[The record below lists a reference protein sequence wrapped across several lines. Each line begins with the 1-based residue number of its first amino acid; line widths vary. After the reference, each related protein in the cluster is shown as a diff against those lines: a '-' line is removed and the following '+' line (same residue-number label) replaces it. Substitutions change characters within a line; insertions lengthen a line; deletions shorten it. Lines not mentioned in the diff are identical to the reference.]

1 MPLENQIQIRSKHK
15 MKLSK
20 TVFLF
25 LLIETLVVFAICI
38 GCGFVFFENPDWNL
52 INPFL
57 YKFQNGLLLFFK
69 LLPAIFLSGIIIGY
83 SWGFG
88 KQNNNPTRRFS
99 EIFILYLKNV
109 VVTSLICTAICF
121 VAIEVC
127 VPLISY
133 SRTQMEEN
141 SKNIDEYIILAKKNL
156 ATGDYGSALFY
167 ANYVLNISPNSQ
179 EAIDLARFIEESQYL
194 QKKEVVPEED
204 ILPTLVTTKTSGM
217 TVPEILQK
225 ATDCYSKKDYFNAHY
240 YSSLVLEIS
249 KQNYTNRDYAK
260 QLASDSWNK
269 LLHIDAFE
277 DDLSKEVFQRKKDGY
292 IALSSGDYSKAY
304 YIYQDLL
311 EKYPLDYD
319 IKNFYEASKELLGTR
334 YFFID
339 ETLDK
344 QQFEKFR
351 NVFFTIPRLDG
362 GKDLISI
369 KGITSIETTGGRVQ
383 YLRGFSVVSYDKDE
397 EWIMSLSVPYAKM
410 CSMPLESMS
419 QELSDYIGTMSNT
432 KFVPYVFLKSVDRKY
447 ENIFITPRIETK
459 EGLNLINSTSY
470 VMPIPFENFAMLCE
484 VSHGAETMSLG
495 SLYRFSKVAS
505 EYGYSSEIFSQA
517 LVNRFTYPVVLL
529 ICFLLAS
536 IIAWNSR
543 IFSEDSFKFSW
554 LLLFPIIIFLAY
566 AFIQCFRFI
575 MSLIFYAILVF
586 VAFVGNGA
594 TFVSLFIL
602 LFILLLCFIRFVSL
616 KSDGVKE

>member
-1 MPLENQIQIRSKHK
+1 

-20 TVFLF
+20 TVFF
-25 LLIETLVVFAICI
+25 VLLIETLVVFFICVAS
-38 GCGFVFFENPDWNL
+38 GFIFFETPDWNL
-52 INPFL
+52 GSPFL

-69 LLPAIFLSGIIIGY
+69 LLPAIFVAGIIIGY

-88 KQNNNPTRRFS
+88 KQNNNPPHRFS
-99 EIFILYLKNV
+99 EIFVIYLKNV
-109 VVTSLICTAICF
+109 IISSLICTSLCF
-121 VAIEVC
+121 LAAEVGI
-127 VPLISY
+127 PLISY
-133 SRTQMEEN
+133 SRAQMEEN

-156 ATGDYGSALFY
+156 ATGDYGTALFY
-167 ANYVLNISPNSQ
+167 ANYVLDIAPNSQ
-179 EAIDLARFIEESQYL
+179 EAIDLARFIEESQFL
-194 QKKEVVPEED
+194 NKKEIVSDNDV
-204 ILPTLVTTKTSGM
+204 LPTLVTTKISDM
-217 TVPEILQK
+217 TVPELFKK
-225 ATDCYSKKDYFNAHY
+225 ATEYYAKEDYFNAHY

-249 KQNYTNRDYAK
+249 KLNYANRDYAK

-277 DDLSKEVFQRKKDGY
+277 NDLSKEVFQRKKEGY

-319 IKNFYEASKELLGTR
+319 IKNFYETSKELLGTR

-362 GKDLISI
+362 GKDIISI
-369 KGITSIETTGGRVQ
+369 KGITSIDTTGGRVQ
-383 YLRGFSVVSYDKDE
+383 YLRGFSVVSYDKNE

-410 CSMPLESMS
+410 CSMPLENMS
-419 QELSDYIGTMSNT
+419 QELTDYIGEFSKT
-432 KFVPYVFLKSVDRKY
+432 KFVPYLFLKSVDRKY

-459 EGLNLINSTSY
+459 DGLNLISATSY
-470 VMPIPFENFAMLCE
+470 VMPIPFEDFAMLCD
-484 VSHGAETMSLG
+484 VSHGPETMSLI
-495 SLYRFSKVAS
+495 SLYKFSKVAS
-505 EYGYSSEIFSQA
+505 DYGYSSEIYSQS
-517 LVNRFTYPVVLL
+517 LINRFSYPVILL

-543 IFSEDSFKFSW
+543 ILSEDSFKFSW
-554 LLLFPIIIFLAY
+554 LLLFPVIIVLAY
-566 AFIQCFRFI
+566 AFIQCFRFM
-575 MSLIFYAILVF
+575 MSLVFYAILVF

-594 TFVSLFIL
+594 VFISLFIL
-602 LFILLLCFIRFVSL
+602 LFVLFLCFLRFVSL
-616 KSDGVKE
+616 KSNSNE

>member
-1 MPLENQIQIRSKHK
+1 

-20 TVFLF
+20 TVFF
-25 LLIETLVVFAICI
+25 VLLIETLVVFFICVAS
-38 GCGFVFFENPDWNL
+38 GFIFFETPDWNL
-52 INPFL
+52 GSPFL

-69 LLPAIFLSGIIIGY
+69 LLPAIFVAGIIIGY

-88 KQNNNPTRRFS
+88 KQNNNPPHRFS
-99 EIFILYLKNV
+99 EIFVIYLKNV
-109 VVTSLICTAICF
+109 IISSLICTSLCF
-121 VAIEVC
+121 LAAEVGI
-127 VPLISY
+127 PLISY
-133 SRTQMEEN
+133 SRAQMEEN

-156 ATGDYGSALFY
+156 ATGDYGTALFY
-167 ANYVLNISPNSQ
+167 ANYVLDIAPNSQ
-179 EAIDLARFIEESQYL
+179 EAIDLARFIEESQFL
-194 QKKEVVPEED
+194 NKKEIVSDNDV
-204 ILPTLVTTKTSGM
+204 LPTLVTTKISDM
-217 TVPEILQK
+217 TVPELFKK
-225 ATDCYSKKDYFNAHY
+225 ATEYYEKEDYFNAHY

-249 KQNYTNRDYAK
+249 KLNYANRDYAK

-277 DDLSKEVFQRKKDGY
+277 NDLSKEVFQRKKEGY

-319 IKNFYEASKELLGTR
+319 IKNFYETSKELLGTR

-362 GKDLISI
+362 GKDIISI
-369 KGITSIETTGGRVQ
+369 KGITSIDTTGGRVQ
-383 YLRGFSVVSYDKDE
+383 YLRGFSVVSYDKND

-410 CSMPLESMS
+410 CSMPLENMS
-419 QELSDYIGTMSNT
+419 QELTDYIGEFSET
-432 KFVPYVFLKSVDRKY
+432 KFVPYLFLKSVDRKY

-459 EGLNLINSTSY
+459 DGLNLISATSY
-470 VMPIPFENFAMLCE
+470 VMPIPFEDFAMLCD
-484 VSHGAETMSLG
+484 VSHGPETMSLI
-495 SLYRFSKVAS
+495 SLYKFSKVAS
-505 EYGYSSEIFSQA
+505 DYGYSSEIYSQS
-517 LVNRFTYPVVLL
+517 LINRFSYPVILL

-543 IFSEDSFKFSW
+543 ILSEDSFKFSW
-554 LLLFPIIIFLAY
+554 LLLFPVIIVLAY
-566 AFIQCFRFI
+566 AFIQCFRFM
-575 MSLIFYAILVF
+575 MSLVFYAILVF

-594 TFVSLFIL
+594 VFISLFIL
-602 LFILLLCFIRFVSL
+602 LFVLFLCFLRFVSL
-616 KSDGVKE
+616 KSNSNE

>member
-1 MPLENQIQIRSKHK
+1 

-20 TVFLF
+20 TVFF
-25 LLIETLVVFAICI
+25 VLLIETLVVFFICVAS
-38 GCGFVFFENPDWNL
+38 GFIFFETPDWNL
-52 INPFL
+52 GSPFL

-69 LLPAIFLSGIIIGY
+69 LLPAIFVAGIIIGY

-88 KQNNNPTRRFS
+88 KQNNNPPHRFS
-99 EIFILYLKNV
+99 EIFVIYLKNV
-109 VVTSLICTAICF
+109 IISSLICTSLCF
-121 VAIEVC
+121 LAAEVGI
-127 VPLISY
+127 PLISY
-133 SRTQMEEN
+133 SRAQMEEN

-156 ATGDYGSALFY
+156 ATGDYGTALFY
-167 ANYVLNISPNSQ
+167 ANYVLDIAPNSQ
-179 EAIDLARFIEESQYL
+179 EAIDLARFIEESQFL
-194 QKKEVVPEED
+194 NKKEIVSDNDV
-204 ILPTLVTTKTSGM
+204 LPTLVTTKISDM
-217 TVPEILQK
+217 TVPELFKK
-225 ATDCYSKKDYFNAHY
+225 ATEYYAKEDYFNAHY
-240 YSSLVLEIS
+240 FSSLVLEIS
-249 KQNYTNRDYAK
+249 KLNYANRDYAK

-277 DDLSKEVFQRKKDGY
+277 NDLSKEVFQRKKEGY

-319 IKNFYEASKELLGTR
+319 IKNFYETSKELLGTR

-362 GKDLISI
+362 GKDIISI
-369 KGITSIETTGGRVQ
+369 KGITSIDTTGGRVQ
-383 YLRGFSVVSYDKDE
+383 YLRGFSVVSYDKND

-410 CSMPLESMS
+410 CSMPLENMS
-419 QELSDYIGTMSNT
+419 QELTDYIGEFSKT
-432 KFVPYVFLKSVDRKY
+432 KFVPYLFLKSVDRKY

-459 EGLNLINSTSY
+459 DGLNLISATSY
-470 VMPIPFENFAMLCE
+470 VMPIPFEDFAMLCD
-484 VSHGAETMSLG
+484 VSHGPETMSLI
-495 SLYRFSKVAS
+495 SLYKFSKVAS
-505 EYGYSSEIFSQA
+505 DYGYSSEIYSQS
-517 LVNRFTYPVVLL
+517 LINRFSYPVILL

-543 IFSEDSFKFSW
+543 ILSEDSFKFSW
-554 LLLFPIIIFLAY
+554 LLLFPVIIVLAY
-566 AFIQCFRFI
+566 AFIQCFRFM
-575 MSLIFYAILVF
+575 MSLVFYAILVF

-594 TFVSLFIL
+594 VFISLFIL
-602 LFILLLCFIRFVSL
+602 LFVLFLCFLRFVSL
-616 KSDGVKE
+616 KSNSNE

>member
-1 MPLENQIQIRSKHK
+1 

-20 TVFLF
+20 TVFF
-25 LLIETLVVFAICI
+25 VLLIETLVVFFICVAS
-38 GCGFVFFENPDWNL
+38 GFIFFETPDWNL
-52 INPFL
+52 GSPFL

-69 LLPAIFLSGIIIGY
+69 LLPAIFVAGIIIGY

-88 KQNNNPTRRFS
+88 KQNNNPPHRFS
-99 EIFILYLKNV
+99 EIFVIYLKNV
-109 VVTSLICTAICF
+109 IISSLICTSLCF
-121 VAIEVC
+121 LAAEVGI
-127 VPLISY
+127 PLISY
-133 SRTQMEEN
+133 SRAQMEEN

-156 ATGDYGSALFY
+156 ATGDYGTALFY
-167 ANYVLNISPNSQ
+167 ANYVLDIAPNSQ
-179 EAIDLARFIEESQYL
+179 EAIDLARFIEESQFL
-194 QKKEVVPEED
+194 NKKEIVSDNDV
-204 ILPTLVTTKTSGM
+204 LPTLVTTKISDM
-217 TVPEILQK
+217 TVPELFKK
-225 ATDCYSKKDYFNAHY
+225 ATEYYAKEDYFNAHY

-249 KQNYTNRDYAK
+249 KLNYANRDYAK

-277 DDLSKEVFQRKKDGY
+277 NDLSKEVFQRKKEGY

-319 IKNFYEASKELLGTR
+319 IKNFYETSKELLGTR

-362 GKDLISI
+362 GKDIISI
-369 KGITSIETTGGRVQ
+369 KGITSIDTTGGRVQ
-383 YLRGFSVVSYDKDE
+383 YLRGFSVVSYDKND

-410 CSMPLESMS
+410 CSMPLENMS
-419 QELSDYIGTMSNT
+419 QELTDYIGEFSKT
-432 KFVPYVFLKSVDRKY
+432 KFVPYLFLKSVDRKY

-459 EGLNLINSTSY
+459 DGLNLISATSY
-470 VMPIPFENFAMLCE
+470 VMPIPFEDFAMLCD
-484 VSHGAETMSLG
+484 VSHGPETMSLI
-495 SLYRFSKVAS
+495 SLYKFSKVAS
-505 EYGYSSEIFSQA
+505 DYGYSSEIYSQS
-517 LVNRFTYPVVLL
+517 LINRFSYPVILL

-543 IFSEDSFKFSW
+543 ILSEDSFKFSW
-554 LLLFPIIIFLAY
+554 LLLFPVIIVLAY
-566 AFIQCFRFI
+566 AFIQCFRFM
-575 MSLIFYAILVF
+575 MSLVFYAILVF

-594 TFVSLFIL
+594 VFISLFIL
-602 LFILLLCFIRFVSL
+602 LFVLFLCFLRFVSL
-616 KSDGVKE
+616 KSNSNE

>member
-1 MPLENQIQIRSKHK
+1 

-20 TVFLF
+20 TVFF
-25 LLIETLVVFAICI
+25 VLLIETLVVFFICVAS
-38 GCGFVFFENPDWNL
+38 GFIFFETPDWNL
-52 INPFL
+52 GSPFL

-69 LLPAIFLSGIIIGY
+69 LLPAIFVAGIIIGY

-88 KQNNNPTRRFS
+88 KQNNNPPHRFS
-99 EIFILYLKNV
+99 EIFVIYLKNV
-109 VVTSLICTAICF
+109 IISSLICTSLCF
-121 VAIEVC
+121 LAAEVGI
-127 VPLISY
+127 PLISY
-133 SRTQMEEN
+133 SRAQMEEN

-156 ATGDYGSALFY
+156 ATGDYGTALFY
-167 ANYVLNISPNSQ
+167 ANYVLDIAPNSQ
-179 EAIDLARFIEESQYL
+179 EAIDLARFIEESQFL
-194 QKKEVVPEED
+194 NKKEIVSDNDV
-204 ILPTLVTTKTSGM
+204 LPTLVTTKISDM
-217 TVPEILQK
+217 TVPELFKK
-225 ATDCYSKKDYFNAHY
+225 ATEYYAKEDYFNAHY

-249 KQNYTNRDYAK
+249 KLNYANRDYAK

-277 DDLSKEVFQRKKDGY
+277 NDLSKEVFQRKKEGY

-319 IKNFYEASKELLGTR
+319 IKNFYETSKELLGTR

-362 GKDLISI
+362 GKDIISI
-369 KGITSIETTGGRVQ
+369 KGITSIDTTGGRVQ
-383 YLRGFSVVSYDKDE
+383 YLRGFSVVSYDKND

-410 CSMPLESMS
+410 CSMPLENMS
-419 QELSDYIGTMSNT
+419 QELTDYIGEFSKT
-432 KFVPYVFLKSVDRKY
+432 KFVPYLFLKSVDRKY

-459 EGLNLINSTSY
+459 DGLNLISATSY
-470 VMPIPFENFAMLCE
+470 VMPIPFEDFAMLCD
-484 VSHGAETMSLG
+484 VSHGPETMSLI
-495 SLYRFSKVAS
+495 SLYKFSKVAS
-505 EYGYSSEIFSQA
+505 DYGYSSEIYSQS
-517 LVNRFTYPVVLL
+517 LINRFSYPVILL

-543 IFSEDSFKFSW
+543 ILSEDSFKFSW
-554 LLLFPIIIFLAY
+554 LLLFPVIIVLAY
-566 AFIQCFRFI
+566 AFIQCFRFM
-575 MSLIFYAILVF
+575 MSLVFYAILVF

-594 TFVSLFIL
+594 VFISLFIL
-602 LFILLLCFIRFVSL
+602 LFVLFLCFFRFVSL
-616 KSDGVKE
+616 KSNSNE

>member
-1 MPLENQIQIRSKHK
+1 

-20 TVFLF
+20 TVFF
-25 LLIETLVVFAICI
+25 VLLIETLVVFFICI
-38 GCGFVFFENPDWNL
+38 GSGFIFFENPDWNL
-52 INPFL
+52 VSPFL
-57 YKFQNGLLLFFK
+57 YKIQNGLLLFFK
-69 LLPAIFLSGIIIGY
+69 ILPAVFIAGIIIGY

-88 KQNNNPTRRFS
+88 KQNNNPTQRFS
-99 EIFILYLKNV
+99 EIFVIYLKNV
-109 VVTSLICTAICF
+109 IVTSLICSSLCF
-121 VAIEVC
+121 LATEVG

-133 SRTQMEEN
+133 SRASMEEN

-156 ATGDYGSALFY
+156 ATGDYSSALFY
-167 ANYVLNISPNSQ
+167 ANYVLGIVPNSQ
-179 EAIDLARFIEESQYL
+179 EAIDLARFIEESQFM
-194 QKKEVVPEED
+194 QKKEVVSND
-204 ILPTLVTTKTSGM
+204 DVLPTLVTTKISSM
-217 TVPEILQK
+217 TVPELFQK
-225 ATDCYSKKDYFNAHY
+225 ATECYANEDYFNAHY

-249 KQNYTNRDYAK
+249 KQNYANRDYAK

-269 LLHIDAFE
+269 LLHIEAFE
-277 DDLSKEVFQRKKDGY
+277 DDLSKEVFQRKKEGY

-319 IKNFYEASKELLGTR
+319 IKNFYETSKELLGTR

-351 NVFFTIPRLDG
+351 NVFFSIPRLDG
-362 GKDLISI
+362 GKDIISI
-369 KGITSIETTGGRVQ
+369 KGITSIETTGGRIQ
-383 YLRGFSVVSYDKDE
+383 YLRGFSVVSYDKNE
-397 EWIMSLSVPYAKM
+397 EWLMSLSVPYAKM

-419 QELSDYIGTMSNT
+419 QELTDYIGEFSKT
-432 KFVPYVFLKSVDRKY
+432 KFVPYLFLKSVDRKY

-459 EGLNLINSTSY
+459 EGVNLINKTSY
-470 VMPIPFENFAMLCE
+470 VMPIPFEDFAMLCD
-484 VSHGAETMSLG
+484 VSHGAETMSLS

-505 EYGYSSEIFSQA
+505 DYGYSSEIFSQA

-575 MSLIFYAILVF
+575 ISLIFYAILVF

-594 TFVSLFIL
+594 TFISLFIL
-602 LFILLLCFIRFVSL
+602 LFILFLCFIRFVSL
-616 KSDGVKE
+616 KSNSNE

>member
-1 MPLENQIQIRSKHK
+1 

-20 TVFLF
+20 TVFF
-25 LLIETLVVFAICI
+25 VLLIETLVVFFICVAS
-38 GCGFVFFENPDWNL
+38 GFIFFETPDWNL
-52 INPFL
+52 GSPFL

-69 LLPAIFLSGIIIGY
+69 LLPAIFVAGIIIGY

-88 KQNNNPTRRFS
+88 KQNNNPPHRFS
-99 EIFILYLKNV
+99 EIFVIYLKNV
-109 VVTSLICTAICF
+109 IISSLICTSLCF
-121 VAIEVC
+121 LAAEVGI
-127 VPLISY
+127 PLISY
-133 SRTQMEEN
+133 SRAQMEEN

-156 ATGDYGSALFY
+156 ATGDYGTALFY
-167 ANYVLNISPNSQ
+167 ANYVLDIAPNSQ
-179 EAIDLARFIEESQYL
+179 EAIDLARFIEESQFL
-194 QKKEVVPEED
+194 NKKEIVSDNDV
-204 ILPTLVTTKTSGM
+204 LPTLVTTKISDM
-217 TVPEILQK
+217 TVPELFKK
-225 ATDCYSKKDYFNAHY
+225 ATEYYAKEDYFNAHY
-240 YSSLVLEIS
+240 FSSLVLEIS
-249 KQNYTNRDYAK
+249 KLNYANRDYAK

-277 DDLSKEVFQRKKDGY
+277 NDLSKEVFQRKKEGY

-319 IKNFYEASKELLGTR
+319 IKNFYETSKELLGTR

-362 GKDLISI
+362 GKDIISI
-369 KGITSIETTGGRVQ
+369 KGITSIDTTGGRVQ
-383 YLRGFSVVSYDKDE
+383 YLRGFSVVSYDKND

-410 CSMPLESMS
+410 CSMPLENMS
-419 QELSDYIGTMSNT
+419 QELTDYIGEFSET
-432 KFVPYVFLKSVDRKY
+432 KFVPYLFLKSVDRKY

-459 EGLNLINSTSY
+459 DGLNLISATSY
-470 VMPIPFENFAMLCE
+470 VMPIPFEDFAMLCD
-484 VSHGAETMSLG
+484 VSHGPETMSLI
-495 SLYRFSKVAS
+495 SLYKFSKVAS
-505 EYGYSSEIFSQA
+505 DYGYSSEIYSQS
-517 LVNRFTYPVVLL
+517 LINRFSYPVILL

-543 IFSEDSFKFSW
+543 ILSEDSFKFSW
-554 LLLFPIIIFLAY
+554 LLLFPVIIVLAY
-566 AFIQCFRFI
+566 AFIQCFRFM
-575 MSLIFYAILVF
+575 MSLVFYAILVF

-594 TFVSLFIL
+594 VFISLFIL
-602 LFILLLCFIRFVSL
+602 LFVLFLCFLRFVSL
-616 KSDGVKE
+616 KSNSNE

>member
-1 MPLENQIQIRSKHK
+1 

-20 TVFLF
+20 TVFF
-25 LLIETLVVFAICI
+25 VLLIETLVVFFICVAS
-38 GCGFVFFENPDWNL
+38 GFIFFETPDWNL
-52 INPFL
+52 GSPFL

-69 LLPAIFLSGIIIGY
+69 LLPAIFVAGIIIGY

-88 KQNNNPTRRFS
+88 KQNNNPPHRFS
-99 EIFILYLKNV
+99 EIFVIYLKNV
-109 VVTSLICTAICF
+109 IISSLICTSLCF
-121 VAIEVC
+121 LAAEVGI
-127 VPLISY
+127 PLISY
-133 SRTQMEEN
+133 SRAQMEEN

-156 ATGDYGSALFY
+156 ATGDYGTALFY
-167 ANYVLNISPNSQ
+167 ANYVLDIAPNSQ
-179 EAIDLARFIEESQYL
+179 EAIDLARFIEESQFL
-194 QKKEVVPEED
+194 NKKEIVSDNDV
-204 ILPTLVTTKTSGM
+204 LPTLVTTKISDM
-217 TVPEILQK
+217 TVPELFKK
-225 ATDCYSKKDYFNAHY
+225 ATEYYAKEDYFNAHY

-249 KQNYTNRDYAK
+249 KLNYANRDYAK

-277 DDLSKEVFQRKKDGY
+277 NDLSKEVFQRKKEGY
-292 IALSSGDYSKAY
+292 IALSSGDYFKAY

-319 IKNFYEASKELLGTR
+319 IKNFYETSKELLGTR

-362 GKDLISI
+362 GKDIISI
-369 KGITSIETTGGRVQ
+369 KGITSIDTTGGRVQ
-383 YLRGFSVVSYDKDE
+383 YLRGFSVVSYDKND

-410 CSMPLESMS
+410 CSMPLENMS
-419 QELSDYIGTMSNT
+419 QELTDYIGEFSKT
-432 KFVPYVFLKSVDRKY
+432 KFVPYLFLKSVDRKY

-459 EGLNLINSTSY
+459 DGLNLISATSY
-470 VMPIPFENFAMLCE
+470 VMPIPFEDFAMLCD
-484 VSHGAETMSLG
+484 VSHGPETMSLI
-495 SLYRFSKVAS
+495 SLYKFSKVAS
-505 EYGYSSEIFSQA
+505 DYGYSSEIYSQS
-517 LVNRFTYPVVLL
+517 LINRFSYPVILL

-543 IFSEDSFKFSW
+543 ILSEDSFKFSW
-554 LLLFPIIIFLAY
+554 LLLFPVIIVLAY
-566 AFIQCFRFI
+566 AFIQCFRFM
-575 MSLIFYAILVF
+575 MSLVFYAILVF

-594 TFVSLFIL
+594 VFISLFIL
-602 LFILLLCFIRFVSL
+602 LFVLFLCFLRFVSL
-616 KSDGVKE
+616 KSNSNE

>member
-1 MPLENQIQIRSKHK
+1 

-20 TVFLF
+20 TVFF
-25 LLIETLVVFAICI
+25 VLLIETLVVFFICVAS
-38 GCGFVFFENPDWNL
+38 GFIFFETPDWNL
-52 INPFL
+52 GSPFL

-69 LLPAIFLSGIIIGY
+69 LLPAIFVAGIIIGY

-88 KQNNNPTRRFS
+88 KQNNNPPHRFS
-99 EIFILYLKNV
+99 EIFVIYLKNV
-109 VVTSLICTAICF
+109 IISSLICTSLCF
-121 VAIEVC
+121 LAAEVGI
-127 VPLISY
+127 PLISY
-133 SRTQMEEN
+133 SRAQMEEN

-156 ATGDYGSALFY
+156 ATGDYGTALFY
-167 ANYVLNISPNSQ
+167 ANYVLDIAPNSQ
-179 EAIDLARFIEESQYL
+179 EAIDLARFIEESQFL
-194 QKKEVVPEED
+194 NKKEIVSDNDV
-204 ILPTLVTTKTSGM
+204 LPTLVTTKISDM
-217 TVPEILQK
+217 TVPELFKK
-225 ATDCYSKKDYFNAHY
+225 ATEYYAKEDYFNAHY

-249 KQNYTNRDYAK
+249 KLNYANRDYAK

-277 DDLSKEVFQRKKDGY
+277 NDLSKEVFQRKKEGY

-319 IKNFYEASKELLGTR
+319 IKNFYETSKELLGTR

-362 GKDLISI
+362 GKDIISI
-369 KGITSIETTGGRVQ
+369 KGITSIDTTGGRVQ
-383 YLRGFSVVSYDKDE
+383 YLRGFSVVSYDKND

-410 CSMPLESMS
+410 CSMPLENMS
-419 QELSDYIGTMSNT
+419 QELTDYIGEFSKT
-432 KFVPYVFLKSVDRKY
+432 KFVPYLFLKSVDRKY

-459 EGLNLINSTSY
+459 DGLNLISATSY
-470 VMPIPFENFAMLCE
+470 VMPIPFEDFAMLCD
-484 VSHGAETMSLG
+484 VSHGPETMSLI
-495 SLYRFSKVAS
+495 SLYKFSKVAS
-505 EYGYSSEIFSQA
+505 DYGYSSEIYSQS
-517 LVNRFTYPVVLL
+517 LINRFSYPVILL

-543 IFSEDSFKFSW
+543 ILSEDSFKFSW
-554 LLLFPIIIFLAY
+554 LLLFPVIIVLAY
-566 AFIQCFRFI
+566 AFIQCFRFM
-575 MSLIFYAILVF
+575 MSLVFYAILVF

-594 TFVSLFIL
+594 VFISLFIL
-602 LFILLLCFIRFVSL
+602 LFVLFLCFLRFVSL
-616 KSDGVKE
+616 KSNSND

>member
-1 MPLENQIQIRSKHK
+1 

-20 TVFLF
+20 TVFF
-25 LLIETLVVFAICI
+25 VLLIETLVVFFICVAS
-38 GCGFVFFENPDWNL
+38 GFIFFETPDWNL
-52 INPFL
+52 GSPFL

-69 LLPAIFLSGIIIGY
+69 LLPAIFVAGIIIGY

-88 KQNNNPTRRFS
+88 KQNNNPPHRFS
-99 EIFILYLKNV
+99 EIFVIYLKNV
-109 VVTSLICTAICF
+109 IISSLICTSLCF
-121 VAIEVC
+121 LAAEVGI
-127 VPLISY
+127 PLISY
-133 SRTQMEEN
+133 SRAQMEEN

-156 ATGDYGSALFY
+156 ATGDYGTALFY
-167 ANYVLNISPNSQ
+167 ANYVLDIAPNSQ
-179 EAIDLARFIEESQYL
+179 EAIDLARFIEESQFL
-194 QKKEVVPEED
+194 NKKEIVSDNDV
-204 ILPTLVTTKTSGM
+204 LPTLVTTKISDM
-217 TVPEILQK
+217 TVPELFKK
-225 ATDCYSKKDYFNAHY
+225 ATEYYAKEDYFNAHY

-249 KQNYTNRDYAK
+249 KLNYANRDYAK

-277 DDLSKEVFQRKKDGY
+277 NDLSKEVFQRKKEGY

-319 IKNFYEASKELLGTR
+319 IKNFYETSKELLGTR

-362 GKDLISI
+362 GKDIISI
-369 KGITSIETTGGRVQ
+369 KGITSIGTTGGRVQ
-383 YLRGFSVVSYDKDE
+383 YLRGFSVVSYDKNE

-410 CSMPLESMS
+410 CSMPLENMS
-419 QELSDYIGTMSNT
+419 QELTDYIGEFSKT
-432 KFVPYVFLKSVDRKY
+432 KFVPYLFLKSVDRKY

-459 EGLNLINSTSY
+459 DGLNLISATSY
-470 VMPIPFENFAMLCE
+470 VMPIPFEDFAMLCD
-484 VSHGAETMSLG
+484 VSHGPETMSLI
-495 SLYRFSKVAS
+495 SLYKFSKVAS
-505 EYGYSSEIFSQA
+505 DYGYSSEIYSQS
-517 LVNRFTYPVVLL
+517 LINRFSYPVILL
-529 ICFLLAS
+529 ICFLVAS

-543 IFSEDSFKFSW
+543 ILSEDSFKFSW
-554 LLLFPIIIFLAY
+554 LLLFPVIIVLAY
-566 AFIQCFRFI
+566 AFIQCFRFM
-575 MSLIFYAILVF
+575 MSLVFYAILVF

-594 TFVSLFIL
+594 VFISLFIL
-602 LFILLLCFIRFVSL
+602 LFVLFLCFLRFVSL
-616 KSDGVKE
+616 KSNSNE

>member
-1 MPLENQIQIRSKHK
+1 

-20 TVFLF
+20 TVFF
-25 LLIETLVVFAICI
+25 VLLIETLVVFFICVAS
-38 GCGFVFFENPDWNL
+38 GFIFFETPDWNL
-52 INPFL
+52 GSPFL

-69 LLPAIFLSGIIIGY
+69 LLPAIFVAGIIIGY

-88 KQNNNPTRRFS
+88 KQNNNPPHRFS
-99 EIFILYLKNV
+99 EIFVIYLKNV
-109 VVTSLICTAICF
+109 IISSLICTSLCF
-121 VAIEVC
+121 LAAEVGI
-127 VPLISY
+127 PLISY
-133 SRTQMEEN
+133 SRAQMEEN

-156 ATGDYGSALFY
+156 ATGDYGTALFY
-167 ANYVLNISPNSQ
+167 ANYVLDIAPNSQ
-179 EAIDLARFIEESQYL
+179 EAIDLARFIEESQFL
-194 QKKEVVPEED
+194 NKKEIVSDNDV
-204 ILPTLVTTKTSGM
+204 LPTLVTTKISDM
-217 TVPEILQK
+217 TVPELFKK
-225 ATDCYSKKDYFNAHY
+225 ATEYYAKEDYFNAHY

-249 KQNYTNRDYAK
+249 KLNYANRDYAK

-277 DDLSKEVFQRKKDGY
+277 NDLSKEVFQRKKEGY

-319 IKNFYEASKELLGTR
+319 IKNFYETSKELLGTR

-362 GKDLISI
+362 GKDIISI
-369 KGITSIETTGGRVQ
+369 KGITSIDTTGGRVQ
-383 YLRGFSVVSYDKDE
+383 YLRGFSVVSYDKND

-410 CSMPLESMS
+410 CSMPLENMS
-419 QELSDYIGTMSNT
+419 QELTDYIGEFSET
-432 KFVPYVFLKSVDRKY
+432 KFVPYLFLKSVDRKY

-459 EGLNLINSTSY
+459 DGLNLISATSY
-470 VMPIPFENFAMLCE
+470 VMPIPFEDFAMLCD
-484 VSHGAETMSLG
+484 VSHGPETMSLI
-495 SLYRFSKVAS
+495 SLYKFSKVAS
-505 EYGYSSEIFSQA
+505 DYGYSSEIYSQS
-517 LVNRFTYPVVLL
+517 LINRFSYPVILL

-543 IFSEDSFKFSW
+543 ILSEDSFKFSW
-554 LLLFPIIIFLAY
+554 LLLFPVIIVLAY
-566 AFIQCFRFI
+566 AFIQCFRFM
-575 MSLIFYAILVF
+575 MSLVFYAILVF

-594 TFVSLFIL
+594 VFISLFIL
-602 LFILLLCFIRFVSL
+602 LFVLFLCFLRFVSL
-616 KSDGVKE
+616 KSNSNE

>member
-1 MPLENQIQIRSKHK
+1 

-20 TVFLF
+20 TVFF
-25 LLIETLVVFAICI
+25 VLLIETLVVFFICVAS
-38 GCGFVFFENPDWNL
+38 GFIFFETPDWNL
-52 INPFL
+52 GSPFL

-69 LLPAIFLSGIIIGY
+69 LLPAIFVAGIIIGY

-88 KQNNNPTRRFS
+88 KQNNNPPHRFS
-99 EIFILYLKNV
+99 EIFVIYLKNV
-109 VVTSLICTAICF
+109 IISSLICTSLCF
-121 VAIEVC
+121 LAAEVGI
-127 VPLISY
+127 PLISY
-133 SRTQMEEN
+133 SRAQMEEN

-156 ATGDYGSALFY
+156 ATGDYGTALFY
-167 ANYVLNISPNSQ
+167 ANYVLDIAPNSQ
-179 EAIDLARFIEESQYL
+179 EAIDLARFIEESQFL
-194 QKKEVVPEED
+194 NKKEIVSDNDV
-204 ILPTLVTTKTSGM
+204 LPTLVTTKISDM
-217 TVPEILQK
+217 TVPELFKK
-225 ATDCYSKKDYFNAHY
+225 ATEYYAKEDYFNAHY

-249 KQNYTNRDYAK
+249 KLNYANRDYAK

-277 DDLSKEVFQRKKDGY
+277 NDLSKEVFQRKKEGY

-319 IKNFYEASKELLGTR
+319 IKNFYETSKELLGTR

-362 GKDLISI
+362 GKDIISI
-369 KGITSIETTGGRVQ
+369 KGITSIDTTGGRVQ
-383 YLRGFSVVSYDKDE
+383 YLRGFSVVSYDKND

-410 CSMPLESMS
+410 CSMPLENMS
-419 QELSDYIGTMSNT
+419 QELTDYIGVFSET
-432 KFVPYVFLKSVDRKY
+432 KFVPYLFLKSVDRKY

-459 EGLNLINSTSY
+459 DGLNLISATSY
-470 VMPIPFENFAMLCE
+470 VMPIPFEDFAMLCD
-484 VSHGAETMSLG
+484 VSHGPETMSLI
-495 SLYRFSKVAS
+495 SLYKFSKVAS
-505 EYGYSSEIFSQA
+505 DYGYSSEIYSQS
-517 LVNRFTYPVVLL
+517 LINRFSYPVILL

-543 IFSEDSFKFSW
+543 ILSEDSFKFSW
-554 LLLFPIIIFLAY
+554 LLLFPVIIVLAY
-566 AFIQCFRFI
+566 AFIQCFRFM
-575 MSLIFYAILVF
+575 MSLVFYAILVF

-594 TFVSLFIL
+594 VFISLFIL
-602 LFILLLCFIRFVSL
+602 LFVLFLCFLRFVSL
-616 KSDGVKE
+616 KSNSNE

>member
-1 MPLENQIQIRSKHK
+1 

-20 TVFLF
+20 TVFF
-25 LLIETLVVFAICI
+25 VLLIETLVVFFICVAS
-38 GCGFVFFENPDWNL
+38 GFIFFETPDWNL
-52 INPFL
+52 GSPFL

-69 LLPAIFLSGIIIGY
+69 LLPAIFVAGIIIGY

-88 KQNNNPTRRFS
+88 KQNNNPPHRFS
-99 EIFILYLKNV
+99 EIFVIYLKNV
-109 VVTSLICTAICF
+109 IISSLICTSLCF
-121 VAIEVC
+121 LAAEVGI
-127 VPLISY
+127 PLISY
-133 SRTQMEEN
+133 SRAQMEEN

-156 ATGDYGSALFY
+156 ATGDYGTALFY
-167 ANYVLNISPNSQ
+167 ANYVLDIAPNSQ
-179 EAIDLARFIEESQYL
+179 EAIDLARFIEESQFL
-194 QKKEVVPEED
+194 NKKEIVSDNDV
-204 ILPTLVTTKTSGM
+204 LPTLVTTKISDM
-217 TVPEILQK
+217 TVPELFKK
-225 ATDCYSKKDYFNAHY
+225 ATEYYAKEDYFNAHY

-249 KQNYTNRDYAK
+249 KLNYANRDYVK

-277 DDLSKEVFQRKKDGY
+277 NDLSKEVFQRKKEGY

-319 IKNFYEASKELLGTR
+319 IKNFYETSKELLGTR

-362 GKDLISI
+362 GKDIISI
-369 KGITSIETTGGRVQ
+369 KGITSIDTTGGRVQ
-383 YLRGFSVVSYDKDE
+383 YLRGFSVVSYDKND

-410 CSMPLESMS
+410 CSMPLENMS
-419 QELSDYIGTMSNT
+419 QELTDYIGEFSKT
-432 KFVPYVFLKSVDRKY
+432 KFVPYLFLKSVDRKY

-459 EGLNLINSTSY
+459 DGLNLISATSY
-470 VMPIPFENFAMLCE
+470 VMPIPFEDFAMLCD
-484 VSHGAETMSLG
+484 VSHGPETMSLI
-495 SLYRFSKVAS
+495 SLYKFSKVAS
-505 EYGYSSEIFSQA
+505 DYGYSSEIYSQS
-517 LVNRFTYPVVLL
+517 LINRFSYPVILL

-543 IFSEDSFKFSW
+543 ILSEDSFKFSW
-554 LLLFPIIIFLAY
+554 LLLFPVIIVLAY
-566 AFIQCFRFI
+566 AFIQCFRFM
-575 MSLIFYAILVF
+575 MSLVFYAILVF

-594 TFVSLFIL
+594 VFISLFIL
-602 LFILLLCFIRFVSL
+602 LFVLFLCFLRFVSL
-616 KSDGVKE
+616 KSNSNE

>member
-1 MPLENQIQIRSKHK
+1 

-20 TVFLF
+20 TVFF
-25 LLIETLVVFAICI
+25 VLLIETLVVFFICVAS
-38 GCGFVFFENPDWNL
+38 GFIFFETPDWNL
-52 INPFL
+52 GSPFL

-69 LLPAIFLSGIIIGY
+69 LLPAIFVAGIIIGY

-88 KQNNNPTRRFS
+88 KQNNNPPHRFS
-99 EIFILYLKNV
+99 EIFVIYLKNV
-109 VVTSLICTAICF
+109 IISSLICTSLCF
-121 VAIEVC
+121 LAAEVGI
-127 VPLISY
+127 PLISY
-133 SRTQMEEN
+133 SRAQMEEN

-156 ATGDYGSALFY
+156 ATGDYGTALFY
-167 ANYVLNISPNSQ
+167 ANYVLDIAPNSQ
-179 EAIDLARFIEESQYL
+179 EAIDLVRFIEESQFL
-194 QKKEVVPEED
+194 NKKEIVSDNDV
-204 ILPTLVTTKTSGM
+204 LPTLVTTKISDM
-217 TVPEILQK
+217 TVPELFKK
-225 ATDCYSKKDYFNAHY
+225 ATEYYAKEDYFNAHY

-249 KQNYTNRDYAK
+249 KLNYANRDYAK

-277 DDLSKEVFQRKKDGY
+277 NDLSKEVFQRKKEGY

-319 IKNFYEASKELLGTR
+319 IKNFYETSKELLGTR

-351 NVFFTIPRLDG
+351 NVFFTISRLDG
-362 GKDLISI
+362 GKDIISI
-369 KGITSIETTGGRVQ
+369 KGITSIDTTGGRVQ
-383 YLRGFSVVSYDKDE
+383 YLRGFSVVSYDKND

-410 CSMPLESMS
+410 CSMPLENMS
-419 QELSDYIGTMSNT
+419 QELTDYIGEFSKT
-432 KFVPYVFLKSVDRKY
+432 KFVPYLFLKSVDRKY

-459 EGLNLINSTSY
+459 DGLNLISATSY
-470 VMPIPFENFAMLCE
+470 VMPIPFEDFAMLCD
-484 VSHGAETMSLG
+484 VSHGPETMSLI
-495 SLYRFSKVAS
+495 SLYKFSKVAS
-505 EYGYSSEIFSQA
+505 DYGYSSEIYSQS
-517 LVNRFTYPVVLL
+517 LINRFSYPVILL

-543 IFSEDSFKFSW
+543 ILSEDSFKFSW
-554 LLLFPIIIFLAY
+554 LLLFPVIIVLAY
-566 AFIQCFRFI
+566 AFIQCFRFM
-575 MSLIFYAILVF
+575 MSLVFYAILVF

-594 TFVSLFIL
+594 VFISLFIL
-602 LFILLLCFIRFVSL
+602 LFVLFLCFLRFVSL
-616 KSDGVKE
+616 KSNSNE